1 VEMGQA
7 MTYNFFASFSNLK
20 RIRSYEEVTLMDVSS
35 TTFFLALINIIFID
49 LILAGDNAI
58 VIGMA
63 ARKLPQHLQKKA
75 ILFGTSGA
83 ILLRILA
90 TLVVV
95 QLLSI
100 PYLHAI
106 GGVLLIFISYKV
118 LTDDGNHD
126 TITAKDSLWPAVR
139 TIVIAD
145 AAMGLDNVI
154 AVAGASQQHP
164 LLVVLGLLI
173 SIPIVMW
180 GSTLFIKIMD
190 KFPWIAYVGAAILAY
205 TAGKMVTDELAFE
218 AVFAEQ
224 IWLKYC
230 FIAIVVVGVLLL
242 GHHTQQKKAQQI
254 SQPVAGNK

>member
-1 VEMGQA
+1 
-7 MTYNFFASFSNLK
+7 
-20 RIRSYEEVTLMDVSS
+20 MDVFN
-35 TTFFLALINIIFID
+35 TAFYLALINIIFID

-75 ILFGTSGA
+75 ILYGTSGA

-95 QLLSI
+95 QLLNI
-100 PYLHAI
+100 PYLHAV
-106 GGVLLIFISYKV
+106 GGLLLIFISYKV

-145 AAMGLDNVI
+145 AAMGIDNVI
-154 AVAGASQQHP
+154 AVAGASQQHMG
-164 LLVVLGLLI
+164 LVVIGLLI
-173 SIPIVMW
+173 SVPIVMW
-180 GSTLFIKIMD
+180 GSTLFIKVMD
-190 KFPWIAYVGAAILAY
+190 KFPWIAYIGAAVLAY
-205 TAGKMVTDELAFE
+205 TSGKMITNEL
-218 AVFAEQ
+218 VFKSLFADQ
-224 IWLKYC
+224 IWLKYG
-230 FIAIVVVGVLLL
+230 FIAITVLGVLLL

-254 SQPVAGNK
+254 RQPVTGNK